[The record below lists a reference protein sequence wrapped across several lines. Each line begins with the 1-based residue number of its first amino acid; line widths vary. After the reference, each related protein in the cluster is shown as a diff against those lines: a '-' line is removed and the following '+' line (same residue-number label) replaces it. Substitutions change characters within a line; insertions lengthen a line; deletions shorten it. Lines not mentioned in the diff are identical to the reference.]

1 MHYHP
6 PFGGSEMLSIPLI
19 LIGSVGLALAVLFL
33 AMDWLQTLWIARNP
47 LRVYEI
53 NVILGKHPSVAAV
66 CLYFAICIAIVVAV
80 SVALW
85 FFAHYLAAIV
95 LTYIVALFE
104 AVVVWRNHTL
114 NIPIS
119 T

>member
-1 MHYHP
+1 
-6 PFGGSEMLSIPLI
+6 MLTIPLL

-33 AMDWLQTLWIARNP
+33 TLDWLQTLWIARNP
-47 LRVYEI
+47 MLVSEI
-53 NVILGKHPSVAAV
+53 NLILGKHPNVQRV
-66 CLYFAICIAIVVAV
+66 CLYFAICIAIVIAV
-80 SVALW
+80 STALW
-85 FFAHYLAAIV
+85 FFAYYLAAVV
-95 LTYIVALFE
+95 LCYIVAFFE